1 MKPENDKS
9 RRIPLEDLVAT
20 LVVIVVL
27 AGATLLILRWISV
40 SVTPRFEE
48 ISRIIDVIAGKL
60 WPL

>member
-27 AGATLLILRWISV
+27 AGATLLILRWIS
-40 SVTPRFEE
+40 
-48 ISRIIDVIAGKL
+48 
-60 WPL
+60 